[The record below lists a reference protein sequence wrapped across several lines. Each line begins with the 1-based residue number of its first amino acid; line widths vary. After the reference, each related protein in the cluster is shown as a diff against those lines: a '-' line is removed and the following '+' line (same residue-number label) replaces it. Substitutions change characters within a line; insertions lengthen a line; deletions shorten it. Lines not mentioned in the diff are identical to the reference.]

1 VSRPRVAVLC
11 GVLGAGLVGA
21 GLVGVL
27 RAVRGDA
34 TFAGAALLVG
44 AGVVAGAVGVA
55 RLPAPRGVGPRLV
68 DLAAPGAGAPRW
80 ALVARHDAWRSSA
93 AGLGALGVV
102 LWAAGTTLDGIR
114 SGSAATIAE
123 GAGGVVVVGAVAGV
137 LLARS
142 LAHRSVALTADAV
155 VVRAGRVRLEIPW
168 GTVRAVRSHG
178 AEDPAGRP
186 RRIALDVAGLR
197 PPSPASRLHDR
208 LAGGTAARPGAP
220 RVLVLPTAGLD
231 TDPALL
237 LAALDHYLELPAE
250 RAAIADHDWSDAS

>member
-1 VSRPRVAVLC
+1 M
-11 GVLGAGLVGA
+11 
-21 GLVGVL
+21 L

-34 TFAGAALLVG
+34 TFSGAGFLVG
-44 AGVVAGAVGVA
+44 AGVVVGAIGVA

-93 AGLGALGVV
+93 GGLGALGVV
-102 LWAAGTTLDGIR
+102 LLGRGHRARRCAVGVPRGDRGGRRRRRRGRRGRGRAARPD
-114 SGSAATIAE
+114 
-123 GAGGVVVVGAVAGV
+123 
-137 LLARS
+137 
-142 LAHRSVALTADAV
+142 LAHRAVALTADAV

-168 GTVRAVRSHG
+168 GSVRAVRSHG

-197 PPSPASRLHDR
+197 RRGRRRGSRTGSPGARGPSR
-208 LAGGTAARPGAP
+208 AP